1 MEKIILDL
9 ISTEQKK
16 GMDIYQKARIAT
28 AEMAFEAAEK
38 AHKKVV
44 LERLLELKLEKT
56 ARYYID
62 DSQKEVNRLKKAID
76 QPLEDVAVDIIC
88 DEYLD
93 DDEGWDIITS
103 DIEDWAMERAKEE
116 IEDRRHSLRIQSSY
130 LERRKKE
137 YEAATKEVAEATN
150 KVHSAIKALE
160 TRAKEYY
167 EVVDAVQAEQ
177 LQRAEG

>member
-38 AHKKVV
+38 AYKKVV

-56 ARYYID
+56 ARYYLD

-76 QPLEDVAVDIIC
+76 QPLEDVAEDIIC

-93 DDEGWDIITS
+93 DGEDWDIPN
-103 DIEDWAMERAKEE
+103 DVEDWAMERAKEE
-116 IEDRRHSLRIQSSY
+116 IEDRRHSLRIQSSD
-130 LERRKKE
+130 LERRKNK